1 MSTESYNRTDVEELR
16 RIELK
21 DSSKVIDFASH
32 SKLKSPS
39 VNLDVLEQKIVIH
52 KRKKI
57 CINNLNKRLHLA
69 QKKDKYKNVAIV
81 SAIFISVGLVGFI
94 AG

>member
-1 MSTESYNRTDVEELR
+1 MSTESFNRTSEEIKTLN
-16 RIELK
+16 
-21 DSSKVIDFASH
+21 
-32 SKLKSPS
+32 
-39 VNLDVLEQKIVIH
+39 VNLDVLKQKVTVH
-52 KRKKI
+52 QRKKI

-69 QKKDKYKNVAIV
+69 QKKDKYKNAAII

>member
-1 MSTESYNRTDVEELR
+1 MSTESFNRTSNNIKTLDV
-16 RIELK
+16 
-21 DSSKVIDFASH
+21 S
-32 SKLKSPS
+32 
-39 VNLDVLEQKIVIH
+39 LDVLKQKSSAQQQ
-52 KRKKI
+52 KKI

-69 QKKDKYKNVAIV
+69 QKKDKYKNVAII

>member
-1 MSTESYNRTDVEELR
+1 MSTESLNRTSDIIETPSQSSEIARVDV
-16 RIELK
+16 
-21 DSSKVIDFASH
+21 
-32 SKLKSPS
+32 
-39 VNLDVLEQKIVIH
+39 DVLRQNNKLIN
-52 KRKKI
+52 RKKI

-69 QKKDKYKNVAIV
+69 QKKDKYKNVAII

>member
-1 MSTESYNRTDVEELR
+1 MSTESFNRTSNN
-16 RIELK
+16 IK
-21 DSSKVIDFASH
+21 T
-32 SKLKSPS
+32 
-39 VNLDVLEQKIVIH
+39 LDVSLGVLKPKASAQQQ
-52 KRKKI
+52 KKI

-69 QKKDKYKNVAIV
+69 KKKDKYKNVAIV

>member
-1 MSTESYNRTDVEELR
+1 MSTESFNRTSND
-16 RIELK
+16 IK
-21 DSSKVIDFASH
+21 TSDIS
-32 SKLKSPS
+32 
-39 VNLDVLEQKIVIH
+39 LDVLKQKVTAQQ
-52 KRKKI
+52 KRKI
-57 CINNLNKRLHLA
+57 CINHLNKRLHLA

>member
-1 MSTESYNRTDVEELR
+1 MSTESFNRTSNNIKTLDV
-16 RIELK
+16 
-21 DSSKVIDFASH
+21 S
-32 SKLKSPS
+32 
-39 VNLDVLEQKIVIH
+39 LDVLKQKASAQQQ
-52 KRKKI
+52 KKI